1 MIALRK
7 WLPAAVVAALLASAL
22 AAAPAR
28 AAARSFV
35 SSAGSGTA
43 CTRVAPCADF
53 QTAHDATTSGGTV
66 YCLDPGDYGGVFGLT
81 ITKSITIDCTG
92 TQAGLTPS
100 LNPVQITVNATRI
113 VVILRGLSLQGKG
126 TGQIGINLID
136 AAALHVDQCR
146 ISGFRGGGFGDGIRL
161 GSADGVIPFLYVTD
175 SVITNNGLP
184 ASGGGIVIEP
194 GGSVR
199 VTIERSRVEQNTYGV
214 FANGMN
220 SSGPIIVQIHD
231 SLVAGNA
238 FNGISASTAAPPKAT
253 TSITVDR
260 TSSILNGQ
268 AGILSQGS
276 RGFVLLGNSTVMSNG
291 IGLSTADS
299 GTIFSYQNNQLSGN
313 ASDGASPTV
322 LVVK

>member
-1 MIALRK
+1 MIRIANSFAYVGVVM
-7 WLPAAVVAALLASAL
+7 AACLT
-22 AAAPAR
+22 AAAAQ
-28 AAARSFV
+28 AAAGRTFV

-53 QTAHDATTSGGTV
+53 QTAHDATTSGGSV
-66 YCLDPGDYGGVFGLT
+66 YCLDPGDYGGIFGLT

-92 TQAGLTPS
+92 TQAGLTTS
-100 LNPVQITVNATRI
+100 FNPVPITVNAPRI
-113 VVILRGLSLQGKG
+113 VVILRGLSLLGKG
-126 TGQIGINLID
+126 TGHVGINLID
-136 AAALHVDQCR
+136 AAVLHVDQCR
-146 ISGFRGGGFGDGIRL
+146 ISGFRGGLGHGIRL
-161 GSADGVIPFLYVTD
+161 GSADGVIPHLYVTD
-175 SVITNNGLP
+175 SVVTNNGLP

-214 FANGMN
+214 FANGMD
-220 SSGPIIVQIHD
+220 SSGPIVVQIHD

-238 FNGISASTAAPPKAT
+238 FNGISAFTAAPPKAT

-268 AGILSQGS
+268 AGILAQGV
-276 RGFVLLGNSTVMSNG
+276 RGVVLLGNSTVMSNG

-313 ASDGASPTV
+313 ASDGASPSV
-322 LVVK
+322 LAVK